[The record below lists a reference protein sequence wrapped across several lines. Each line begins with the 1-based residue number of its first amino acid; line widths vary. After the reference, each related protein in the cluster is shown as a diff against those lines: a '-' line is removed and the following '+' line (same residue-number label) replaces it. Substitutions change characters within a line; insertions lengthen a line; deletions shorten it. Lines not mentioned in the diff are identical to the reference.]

1 MAQVFKNIATAR
13 VATSAGEA
21 VAAGYFRRGEGVSF
35 DRARQ
40 LWEAKRRAIGLA
52 DAGHHPPVPRSFK
65 LPGESGIATLGLLVN
80 TMIASGHATEHDGVI
95 ARKLATVLCG
105 GNSGATHEVS
115 EEEILVLEREAFVSL
130 CGEPKTQ
137 ERIQHM
143 LMQNK
148 PLRN

>member
-1 MAQVFKNIATAR
+1 MFKNIATAR

-21 VAAGYFRRGEGVSF
+21 MELGYFRKSDGVSF

-52 DAGHHPPVPRSFK
+52 EAGYRPPVPRAYR
-65 LPGESGIATLGLLVN
+65 LPGDSGIATLGVLIN
-80 TMIASGHATEHDGVI
+80 TMVSAGMASEHDGVVGRQL
-95 ARKLATVLCG
+95 ARVLCG
-105 GNSGATHEVS
+105 GASGHTHEVG
-115 EEEILVLEREAFVSL
+115 EDEILELEREAFVSL

-137 ERIQHM
+137 ARIQHM
-143 LMQNK
+143 LMNNK